1 MAKYAASLTIPS
13 LTPIETPV
21 NTSISIHEPFIS
33 GIEIYFP
40 PGCAGLAWVAI
51 YLNGKLLSPASGSG
65 ENYHHGEGPI
75 NWIGK
80 IRAVAGESDS
90 ILEIRGYNEDD
101 TYPHTPII
109 RIDTEVI

>member
-1 MAKYAASLTIPS
+1 MAKYSGSLTIPS
-13 LTPIETPV
+13 LTPQSEPE
-21 NTSISIHEPFIS
+21 SITILIHEPFIT

-51 YLNGKLLSPASGSG
+51 FLNGKQLSPSPGSS

-80 IRAVAGESDS
+80 VRAVAGESDS
-90 ILEIRGYNEDD
+90 TLEIKGYNDD
-101 TYPHTPII
+101 DLYPHTPII
-109 RIDTEVI
+109 RIDTEVN